1 MPLND
6 GQVINNRYRIVK
18 LLGQG
23 GFGAVYRAYDLH
35 LKTPCALKENL
46 ETSPAAQRQFE
57 REATILAGLSHPN
70 LPRVTDHFVIPGQ
83 GQYLVMDFI
92 EGQDL
97 HTLVDSSGALPESQ
111 VLGWANQVL
120 DALEYLHHLTPP
132 ILHRDIKPANLRIRP
147 ASPSRPQGSVTLV
160 DFGLVKRAERMAQT
174 TTGALA
180 VSPGYS
186 PPEQYGQGITDP
198 RSDIYALGAA
208 LYTALTGLPPQ
219 ESVLRVARDEL
230 RPAHLVNPRVS
241 TRTSFALQK
250 AMALSADARFRS
262 AAEFRQALNAPPS
275 SQPAPAGFQSVPR
288 QTATAG
294 NSVAR
299 PASSSPLIAPPAPI
313 SAPVKPSLVKTLA
326 WPVLI
331 GGVIAF
337 LLTAIV
343 VVVVVLR
350 LTGQPT
356 EISDAQQASEAIST
370 DTTRPSATFP
380 AIATQLDLPTATAWP
395 TLESPTLAATL
406 EPSAVPPAATPII
419 GAGGI
424 PSYDLAFASNRLGD
438 FGVVLFNTLSSQSL
452 PLAHPS
458 GYELA
463 WWPSFC
469 GNQVAAEVQDFG
481 GGQPQWIGMLN
492 ASGTAASLW
501 DPPDAFDL
509 LGVPRCSHN
518 SQYITY
524 SGNAGNGWHLY
535 FAYLDGRD
543 TFILDDD
550 GIAGYGSW
558 TSSDTYLYYTIIY
571 GAGSSEIRDIW
582 NLPDATSPA
591 AVIEGKYP
599 AISPD
604 DSTLAYMCNPVDA
617 DRYDHLCTV
626 HLPNGGNTV
635 LRAIEYIDV
644 DYDHDSATSDLV
656 PASPAWSADG
666 QWIYFPSA
674 EDGDWDIYRIHPDGT
689 GLQNLTGAWDSQELM
704 PATQW

>member
-6 GQVINNRYRIVK
+6 GQVINNRYRIVR

-35 LKTPCALKENL
+35 LKNPCALKENL

-57 REATILAGLSHPN
+57 REATILAGLTHAN

-97 HTLVDSSGALPESQ
+97 HTLVDSSGALPEAQ
-111 VLGWANQVL
+111 VLGWANLVL
-120 DALEYLHHLTPP
+120 DALEYLHHQTPP

-147 ASPSRPQGSVTLV
+147 ASPSHPQGSVTLV
-160 DFGLVKRAERMAQT
+160 DFGLVKRADRLAQT

-198 RSDIYALGAA
+198 RSDIYALGAT
-208 LYTALTGLPPQ
+208 LYTALTSLPPQ
-219 ESVLRVARDEL
+219 ESVLRIARDEL
-230 RPAHLVNPRVS
+230 RPAHLVNPHIS

-262 AAEFRQALNAPPS
+262 AAEFRQALNAPS
-275 SQPAPAGFQSVPR
+275 SSYQPVPR

-299 PASSSPLIAPPAPI
+299 PGGSTPLIAPPAQI

-356 EISDAQQASEAIST
+356 QPSDAQQASAATST
-370 DTTRPSATFP
+370 YITLPSATFP
-380 AIATQLDLPTATAWP
+380 AVTTQHDLPTATAWP

-406 EPSAVPPAATPII
+406 ESTAVPPTATPII

-424 PSYDLAFASNRLGD
+424 PSYDLAFASNRYGD
-438 FGVVLFNTLSSQSL
+438 FGVVLFNTLSFQAL

-469 GNQVAAEVQDFG
+469 GSRVAAEVQDFG
-481 GGQPQWIGMLN
+481 GGQPQWIAMLD
-492 ASGTAASLW
+492 ASGSVASLW
-501 DPPDAFDL
+501 NPPDAFNL
-509 LGVPRCSHN
+509 LGVPRCSHRG
-518 SQYITY
+518 QYMAY
-524 SGNAGNGWHLY
+524 SGNAGNGWHHY
-535 FAYLDGRD
+535 FAYLDGSD
-543 TFILDDD
+543 TFIMDDD

-558 TSSDTYLYYTIIY
+558 TSADDQLFYTSIF
-571 GAGSSEIRDIW
+571 GTGSSEIRTVW
-582 NLPDATSPA
+582 NLPAASSPS
-591 AVIEGKYP
+591 AVIQGKYP

-604 DSTLAYMCNPVDA
+604 GSTLAYMCNPVDT
-617 DRYDHLCTV
+617 DRYNHLCTYR
-626 HLPNGGNTV
+626 LSSGSNTV
-635 LRAIEYIDV
+635 LHAVEYVDV
-644 DYDHDSATSDLV
+644 DYDHDSATSNLV

-666 QWIYFPSA
+666 QWIYFASA
-674 EDGDWDIYRIHPDGT
+674 EDGDWDIYRIQPDGS